1 MLGVD
6 FNEHE
11 KEETVSSAT
20 EMYQAKGTTGFVSAI
35 EDAVKNECRS
45 MNVENALIQEEMETF
60 DDVETELELEKIQS
74 ELEFFKTKTEAN
86 NNIDVGVVD
95 VGDGS
100 SKLEESVMD
109 IGGIMKKWNNV
120 VVEYWGLWLLM
131 LAVLWLVWKLVT
143 CTGECK

>member
-20 EMYQAKGTTGFVSAI
+20 EMYQAKGTTGFVLAI

-86 NNIDVGVVD
+86 SNIDVGVVD
-95 VGDGS
+95 VGD
-100 SKLEESVMD
+100 
-109 IGGIMKKWNNV
+109 IGTVGF
-120 VVEYWGLWLLM
+120 ER
-131 LAVLWLVWKLVT
+131 
-143 CTGECK
+143 

>member
-1 MLGVD
+1 M
-6 FNEHE
+6 
-11 KEETVSSAT
+11 
-20 EMYQAKGTTGFVSAI
+20 SAI

-60 DDVETELELEKIQS
+60 DDVKTELEIEKIQS

-86 NNIDVGVVD
+86 SNIDVGVVD

-109 IGGIMKKWNNV
+109 IGGIIKKWNNAV
-120 VVEYWGLWLLM
+120 MEYWGLWLLM

-143 CTGECK
+143 CMGECK